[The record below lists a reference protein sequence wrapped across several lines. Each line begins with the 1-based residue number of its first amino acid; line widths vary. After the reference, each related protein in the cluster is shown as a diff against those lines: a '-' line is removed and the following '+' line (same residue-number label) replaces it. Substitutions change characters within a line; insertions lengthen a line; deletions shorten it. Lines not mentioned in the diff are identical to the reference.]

1 MSVDSELK
9 KEKRMLMSRTLPTK
23 DDLVGI
29 WQRES
34 IAIDGAEPFEDS
46 VVYWLHAGD
55 FYADMRWPLSS
66 LDDSK
71 KSAFAGAANWSAP
84 YMRFSHELDYTDDIQ
99 EDVGHLSVFRGKL
112 LERGEVII
120 SGQTI
125 KFQETWRPLSQN
137 RGEHSIEV
145 ASFGSDRGKGP
156 GRGFFVRVEDFV
168 IAMFDHE
175 GKGKRGFSAACW
187 QLTGPHGA
195 RDWCLLCGIGQHEKL
210 ECLRTNI
217 LDGSFPPGWRSL
229 L

>member
-34 IAIDGAEPFEDS
+34 ITIDGAEPVEDS

-55 FYADMRWPLSS
+55 FYADMRWPISS

-84 YMRFSHELDYTDDIQ
+84 YMSFSHELDYTDDIQ

-112 LERGEVII
+112 LEHGEVKI

-125 KFQETWRPLSQN
+125 KFQETWRRVCQTAESTLSKSP
-137 RGEHSIEV
+137 RSSAIEGTNQV
-145 ASFGSDRGKGP
+145 GGSSYAWR
-156 GRGFFVRVEDFV
+156 
-168 IAMFDHE
+168 I
-175 GKGKRGFSAACW
+175 
-187 QLTGPHGA
+187 
-195 RDWCLLCGIGQHEKL
+195 LL
-210 ECLRTNI
+210 
-217 LDGSFPPGWRSL
+217 
-229 L
+229 

>member
-55 FYADMRWPLSS
+55 FYADMRWPISS

-71 KSAFAGAANWSAP
+71 KSAFAGTAEWSAP
-84 YMRFSHELDYTDDIQ
+84 NMRFSHELDYSDDVQ
-99 EDVGHLSVFRGKL
+99 EDVGHLSVFGGKL
-112 LERGEVII
+112 LEHGEVII

-125 KFQETWRPLSQN
+125 KFQETWRPLYPN
-137 RGEHSIEV
+137 RGELSIEV
-145 ASFGSDRGKGP
+145 ASFVSDRGNES

-175 GKGKRGFSAACW
+175 EQGKRDFSAACW
-187 QLTGPHGA
+187 
-195 RDWCLLCGIGQHEKL
+195 
-210 ECLRTNI
+210 
-217 LDGSFPPGWRSL
+217 
-229 L
+229 

>member
-1 MSVDSELK
+1 MSVGSELR
-9 KEKRMLMSRTLPTK
+9 KRSELLMSRALLTK

-34 IAIDGAEPFEDS
+34 IAIDGAEPVEDS

-55 FYADMRWPLSS
+55 FYADMRWPIRPS
-66 LDDSK
+66 DDSK

-112 LERGEVII
+112 LEHGEVKI

-125 KFQETWRPLSQN
+125 KFQETWRRVCQN
-137 RGEHSIEV
+137 RGEHAIEV
-145 ASFGSDRGKGP
+145 ASFVSDRRNES

-168 IAMFDHE
+168 IAMFDHDGE
-175 GKGKRGFSAACW
+175 GKRDFSAACW
-187 QLTGPHGA
+187 QLTGSHGA
-195 RDWCLLCGIGQHEKL
+195 RKWCLLCGIGQHEKL
-210 ECLRTNI
+210 VCLRSNI
-217 LDGSFPPGWRSL
+217 LDGSFPLGWRSL